1 MPEILI
7 WKIKTSLAL
16 QARREQDE
24 RISQSK
30 LLESIKWN
38 AIQKQVEEYLR
49 YGTRLPNTIKT
60 EMHVLYNEC
69 LILLEIAI
77 MNHTRRKQ
85 TTMQYFA
92 KEVIEVICAMR
103 PIWFYIEDHATEQT
117 QSMAIQFLNL
127 MDTYRSSVLN
137 MRETAF
143 YIFILLNNEQD
154 KYFPKRPYVT
164 HYELQ
169 GNMDV
174 PHYSIFTNS
183 LYQWLLERQIR
194 IPNIPILPQLD
205 AYEMTKSHEL
215 IQKELSEI
223 STLPIDTFISL
234 LKNTDVPS
242 TTTLYQ
248 LPMGFNVHVYEKE
261 KDRDNA
267 TRLKLFMNLFF
278 SSHRRTQNESVLRQK
293 LIRVLYKI
301 GNDYPHMLPIHFPM
315 DMQLLKLNLPQLIQA
330 IQKPD
335 SPRISMSS
343 ALGSR
348 NPASDD
354 NVATISSLDMKNYGK
369 RQSRKKKTLRKKR
382 KSCKH

>member
-1 MPEILI
+1 
-7 WKIKTSLAL
+7 
-16 QARREQDE
+16 
-24 RISQSK
+24 
-30 LLESIKWN
+30 
-38 AIQKQVEEYLR
+38 
-49 YGTRLPNTIKT
+49 
-60 EMHVLYNEC
+60 
-69 LILLEIAI
+69 
-77 MNHTRRKQ
+77 
-85 TTMQYFA
+85 
-92 KEVIEVICAMR
+92 
-103 PIWFYIEDHATEQT
+103 
-117 QSMAIQFLNL
+117 
-127 MDTYRSSVLN
+127 

-143 YIFILLNNEQD
+143 YIFTLLNNEQD

-164 HYELQ
+164 QYELQ

-194 IPNIPILPQLD
+194 IPNLPIQPQLD

-223 STLPIDTFISL
+223 STLPMDTFINL

-248 LPMGFNVHVYEKE
+248 LPMGFNVHVYDKE

-315 DMQLLKLNLPQLIQA
+315 DIQLLKLNLPQLIQA
-330 IQKPD
+330 IQNPA
-335 SPRISMSS
+335 SPHMLPIHFPS
-343 ALGSR
+343 ALASR
-348 NPASDD
+348 NPAPDEE
-354 NVATISSLDMKNYGK
+354 VPTISSLDMMNYGK
-369 RQSRKKKTLRKKR
+369 RQSLRKKRLRKNR